1 MRVTMIGTG
10 YVGLVSGACFADF
23 GHTVTCVDKDAGKIA
38 RLQKGEIPI
47 FEPGLDELVKDNVEQ
62 GRLFFTTDPTQAI
75 READEIFDGPTVTAE
90 DARSAYGEQRLV
102 TLGVLSGVVVS
113 MTYTERN
120 GDMRIISI
128 RKALK
133 HETRSYLSQIAK

>member
-1 MRVTMIGTG
+1 MITWDESKRRLNLKKHGI
-10 YVGLVSGACFADF
+10 DF
-23 GHTVTCVDKDAGKIA
+23 
-38 RLQKGEIPI
+38 L
-47 FEPGLDELVKDNVEQ
+47 
-62 GRLFFTTDPTQAI
+62 
-75 READEIFDGPTVTAE
+75 EADEIFDSPTVTAE

-102 TLGVLSGVVVS
+102 TLGVLNGVVVS

-133 HETRSYLSQIAK
+133 HETRSYLSQISK